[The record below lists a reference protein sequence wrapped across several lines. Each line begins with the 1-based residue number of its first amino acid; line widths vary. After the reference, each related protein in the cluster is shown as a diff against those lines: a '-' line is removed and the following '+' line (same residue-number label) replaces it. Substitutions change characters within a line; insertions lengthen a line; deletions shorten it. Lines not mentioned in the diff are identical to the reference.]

1 MNPLLKKITQTRKFR
16 TKLIILALA
25 GVLTLGMLTGCG
37 QAQSLTEAA
46 SGAQIIETA
55 VAGTLAAQDGS
66 AAVLAAQ
73 GFEFDE
79 EDFLTTWEET
89 GATKVALNG
98 TGITVEGEGAAA
110 EGSRL
115 RITAPGTYVLSGT
128 LNQGQVVV
136 KVGSDEEV
144 HLVLN
149 GVNITNQGAPA
160 ILIEEAD
167 RAYVTLADGSV
178 NTLTMTAATAAEA
191 QEASDI
197 TAEETEDS
205 DDTPDGAIYSKGDLT
220 LNGTGSLKVNGS
232 AEHGIVGR
240 DDLRITDGVFDI
252 TAASDAVRGKDLI
265 AIHSGEFKIV
275 AGEDAFQSSSV
286 EEADKGFVVIEGG
299 RFQIKA
305 GADGLQAETALVIED
320 GDFDIECGGGS
331 ASSSAVQ
338 KASPEGKAWNGE
350 RPADGTR
357 PQRGTP
363 PTGVVPVNPEGTE
376 AEPSAN
382 SSATLEAE
390 KAAEG
395 ETGADTADA
404 TSAKGL
410 KAGAAV
416 VISGGTFAVDSAD
429 DGIHSNGSI
438 EIQEG
443 TFKIESGDD
452 GIHADVSVL
461 ILGGDVEVRRSYESL
476 EGPQV
481 TIRGGNVSLVSSDD
495 GINTSGEKGLS
506 LEGGF
511 VIVNAEGDG
520 IDLNGSGSMSGG
532 TLLVHGP
539 TSSGNGAM
547 DYNGDFVQ
555 SGGLL
560 IAAGSSGMAQGPSAS
575 STELSAQIFLTN
587 QTAGT
592 LVRVE
597 AEDGTVIAAF
607 RPAKVFSSLV
617 LASPEF
623 VSGETYHV
631 YVGGSSTGEE
641 TGGLVA
647 CGEASGG
654 TEAVSFE
661 ISGSVTQAVQEGASA
676 GGMGGGMSG
685 GMKRPGN

>member
-1 MNPLLKKITQTRKFR
+1 MNSLLKKMTLTRKFR
-16 TKLIILALA
+16 TKLITLALA
-25 GVLTLGMLTGCG
+25 GVLTLGMLAGCG
-37 QAQSLTEAA
+37 QTQSVTETAA
-46 SGAQIIETA
+46 GAQVVETA
-55 VAGTLAAQDGS
+55 VDGTVLAAQDTA

-79 EDFLTTWEET
+79 EDFLTTWEAAS
-89 GATKVALNG
+89 ATKVALNG
-98 TGITVEGEGAAA
+98 TSITVEGQGAAA
-110 EGSRL
+110 EGSML

-128 LNQGQVVV
+128 LDQGQVIVN
-136 KVGSDEEV
+136 VGSDEEV
-144 HLVLN
+144 RLVLN
-149 GVNITNQGAPA
+149 GVTITNQGAPA
-160 ILIEEAD
+160 ILVEEAD
-167 RAYVTLADGSV
+167 RAYVTLAEGSV
-178 NTLTMTAATAAEA
+178 NTLTMAASTAAEA
-191 QEASDI
+191 QGASET

-205 DDTPDGAIYSKGDLT
+205 DDAADGVPDGAIYSKGDLT
-220 LNGTGSLKVNGS
+220 LNGSGSLTVNGS
-232 AEHGIVGR
+232 AKHGIVGR
-240 DDLRITDGVFDI
+240 DDLRITGGVFDI

-275 AGEDAFQSSSV
+275 AGADAFQSSSV
-286 EEADKGFVVIEGG
+286 EAADKGFIVIEGG

-320 GDFDIECGGGS
+320 GDFDIE
-331 ASSSAVQ
+331 
-338 KASPEGKAWNGE
+338 
-350 RPADGTR
+350 
-357 PQRGTP
+357 
-363 PTGVVPVNPEGTE
+363 
-376 AEPSAN
+376 
-382 SSATLEAE
+382 
-390 KAAEG
+390 
-395 ETGADTADA
+395 
-404 TSAKGL
+404 
-410 KAGAAV
+410 
-416 VISGGTFAVDSAD
+416 
-429 DGIHSNGSI
+429 
-438 EIQEG
+438 
-443 TFKIESGDD
+443 SGDD
-452 GIHADVSVL
+452 GIHTDVSVL
-461 ILGGDVEVRRSYESL
+461 ILGGDVEVRRSYEGL
-476 EGPQV
+476 EGAQV
-481 TIRGGNVSLVSSDD
+481 TIRGGDISIVSSDD

-511 VIVNAEGDG
+511 VTVNAEGDG

-539 TSSGNGAM
+539 TNSGNGAM

-607 RPAKVFSSLV
+607 RPAKAFSSLV
-617 LASPEF
+617 MASPEL

-631 YVGGSSTGEE
+631 YVGGNSTGEE
-641 TGGLVA
+641 ADGLVTGGEVT
-647 CGEASGG
+647 GG

-676 GGMGGGMSG
+676 GGGMGG